1 MDSKQK
7 GKGKGKGKG
16 KHAKQNQEN
25 GPAADDHTK
34 NEGKK
39 EQKK

>member
-25 GPAADDHTK
+25 APAEDHTK